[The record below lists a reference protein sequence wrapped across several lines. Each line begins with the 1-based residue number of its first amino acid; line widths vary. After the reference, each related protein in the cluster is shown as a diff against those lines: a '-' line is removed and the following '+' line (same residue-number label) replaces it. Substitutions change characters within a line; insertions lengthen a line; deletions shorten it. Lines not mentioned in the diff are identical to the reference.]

1 MRAAGLWAAIAWA
14 ALLAASIGA
23 VAARADGLPVLGI
36 DVGGTGVAAQSG
48 GARYVTLSA
57 GRSTVLARVNPN
69 GGRILRSTVLPGIY
83 TIPAVA
89 YDGSASGLSAD
100 GRTLVLIQPRL
111 GFPRARTGLIVLNA
125 RLLRPQRTITLRGDF
140 SFDAVSPQGRFLYL
154 IQYTS
159 AYDPTRYLVRAYDVR
174 AGQLLAKPVV
184 DPREPGDKMR
194 GSPVTRATSP
204 DGRWAYTLYDGAG
217 TMPFVHALGT
227 STRTARCIDLD
238 ALAGTQLSQ
247 MHLRVDGP
255 RGTLTVS
262 RGSQPVVIVDTRTF
276 TTSLPAGPAGSGFPW
291 LLAALSTLGVLAGVA
306 LLLSLRRRLTSLVRW
321 RANQARG

>member
-1 MRAAGLWAAIAWA
+1 
-14 ALLAASIGA
+14 
-23 VAARADGLPVLGI
+23 VLGI
-36 DVGGTGVAAQSG
+36 DVGGTGVAALSG

-57 GRSTVLARVNPN
+57 GRNTVLAKVNPH

-217 TMPFVHALGT
+217 GTPFVHALDT
-227 STRTARCIDLD
+227 STRTARCIDLPG
-238 ALAGTQLSQ
+238 LSKTSLWQLRF
-247 MHLRVDGP
+247 HLDRTG
-255 RGTLTVS
+255 RTLTLANG
-262 RGSQPVVIVDTRTF
+262 RHPVLAIDTLSF
-276 TTSLPAGPAGSGFPW
+276 ATSAPTAPIAGFPW
-291 LLAALSTLGVLAGVA
+291 TLVVLAILGSLLAAAALGVI
-306 LLLSLRRRLTSLVRW
+306 LRRRGASLIRPDRTPVR
-321 RANQARG
+321 AS